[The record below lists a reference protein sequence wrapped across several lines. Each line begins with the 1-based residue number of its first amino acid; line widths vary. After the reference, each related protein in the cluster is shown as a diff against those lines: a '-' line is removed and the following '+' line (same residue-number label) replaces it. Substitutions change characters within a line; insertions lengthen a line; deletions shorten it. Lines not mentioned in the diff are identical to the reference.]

1 MTRPSSSSVTIR
13 DVARRAGVSVAT
25 VSRFINRKAVTSRE
39 VSERIQKVMDELNYV
54 PHATA
59 RQLATRK
66 TLVIGLLLTNMFHDF
81 FAPLLSGVES
91 VVSQNGYN
99 LLVATHRAGAQ
110 KNHEPPV
117 GSHNTDGL
125 LVFADSL
132 EDTQITR
139 LNARKFPLVLI
150 HRTPPEDLLIPCVTV
165 ENQNAACKL
174 VEHLITQHKKRNIV
188 LISGPAQHEDA
199 HWREEGYK
207 QALQAHG
214 LPFRK
219 ELVLSGEFER
229 DISYAVMCEFLSASP
244 VFDAVFACDDDSAIG
259 ALKALNESG
268 RRVPEDV
275 ALVGFNDINLSSFL
289 TPPLTTVRAPTEQV
303 GRVAAEQL
311 FHILENESPEPVTLL
326 PTQVILRRSCGCEYP
341 LNITERR

>member
-25 VSRFINRKAVTSRE
+25 VSRFINRNAVTSRE

-66 TLVIGLLLTNMFHDF
+66 TRVIGLLLTNMFHDF

-99 LLVATHRAGAQ
+99 LLVATYRSGAQ
-110 KNHEPPV
+110 KNHQPPV
-117 GSHNTDGL
+117 GSHNTDGM

-132 EDTQITR
+132 DNTQITR
-139 LNARKFPLVLI
+139 LYTRKFPLVLI
-150 HRTPPEDLLIPCVTV
+150 HRTSPEDLPIPCVTV
-165 ENQNAACKL
+165 ENHIASRNIM
-174 VEHLITQHKKRNIV
+174 EHLITHHKKRHIV
-188 LISGPAQHEDA
+188 FLRGPARHEDSY
-199 HWREEGYK
+199 WREEGYR

-214 LPFRK
+214 LPFCSD
-219 ELVLSGEFER
+219 LVLSGGFER
-229 DISYAVMCEFLSASP
+229 DMSYAAMREFLSASP
-244 VFDAVFACDDDSAIG
+244 VFDAVFASDDDSAIG

-289 TPPLTTVRAPTEQV
+289 TPPLTTVHAPTEQV
-303 GRVAAEQL
+303 GRMAAQQL
-311 FHILENESPEPVTLL
+311 FRILENESPDLVTLL
-326 PTQVILRRSCGCEYP
+326 PTQVILRRSCGCEYIP
-341 LNITERR
+341 PE

>member
-1 MTRPSSSSVTIR
+1 MTRPSLSSVTIR

-25 VSRFINRKAVTSRE
+25 VSRFINRNAVTSRD

-66 TLVIGLLLTNMFHDF
+66 TRVIGLLLTNMYHDF
-81 FAPLLSGVES
+81 FAPLLSGIEA
-91 VVSQNGYN
+91 VVTQNGYN
-99 LLVATHRAGAQ
+99 LLVATHRSRMQ

-132 EDTQITR
+132 DDAQITR
-139 LNARKFPLVLI
+139 LYSRKFPLVLI
-150 HRTPPEDLLIPCVTV
+150 HRTPPDNFAIPYVTV
-165 ENQNAACKL
+165 ENHTAARNI
-174 VEHLITQHKKRNIV
+174 VEHLISQHGKRNIV
-188 LISGPAQHEDA
+188 LVRGPAQHEDA
-199 HWREEGYK
+199 YWREEGYK
-207 QALQAHG
+207 LALQSHG

-229 DISYAVMCEFLSASP
+229 DIAYASMREFLADSP
-244 VFDAVFACDDDSAIG
+244 TFDALFASDDDSALG

-268 RRVPEDV
+268 RRVPEDI
-275 ALVGFNDINLSSFL
+275 ALVGFNDINLSSFV
-289 TPPLTTVRAPTEQV
+289 TPPLTTVHAPTEQV
-303 GRVAAEQL
+303 GRVAAQQL
-311 FHILENESPEPVTLL
+311 FRILENETPDPVTLL
-326 PTQVILRRSCGCEYP
+326 PTQVILRRSCGCEYIP
-341 LNITERR
+341 DNL